1 MVEKDRRTKSMTAY
15 APDFLGLPADWTQE
29 GGDRNAGEGINCDQF
44 C

>member
-1 MVEKDRRTKSMTAY
+1 MVEKDRRAKPMTAY
-15 APDFLGLPADWTQE
+15 TPYFLGLLAARTQE